1 MDAKKRMTTRAEMVR
16 SIKIAARVSELRNI
30 ANDAAAY
37 YDRALAASGLP
48 KEHFDLRLV
57 LRGILPSPSKDE

>member
-1 MDAKKRMTTRAEMVR
+1 MDAKDRMTRAAMVR
-16 SIKIAARVSELRNI
+16 SIKIAARIAELRHV
-30 ANDAAAY
+30 ADDAGEWY
-37 YDRALAASGLP
+37 RRALADSGMP